1 MLEKSEGAI
10 KNGQSR
16 DVGNIVLIRRRQTR
30 YGNILSS
37 TKQNVQV
44 KIS

>member
-16 DVGNIVLIRRRQTR
+16 DVVRRRRRQTR

-37 TKQNVQV
+37 IKQNVQV

>member
-16 DVGNIVLIRRRQTR
+16 DVVRRRQTR

-37 TKQNVQV
+37 IKQNVQV